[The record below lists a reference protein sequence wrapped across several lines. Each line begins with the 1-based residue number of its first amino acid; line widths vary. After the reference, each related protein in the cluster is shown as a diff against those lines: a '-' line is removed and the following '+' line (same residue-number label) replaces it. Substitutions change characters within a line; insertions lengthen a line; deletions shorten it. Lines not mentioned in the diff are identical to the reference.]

1 MMTIIGIDLG
11 TTNSACALWRQGK
24 VELVPNRLGEWL
36 TPSVVHIGQDAKVVV
51 GKAAQERLLTHPQA
65 TAAVFKRYMGSDK
78 HITLG
83 KKSYTAPELSAF
95 VLRSLKEDAETYLGE
110 TITEAVISVPA
121 YFNNVQRKAT
131 MLAGELAGL
140 KVERLINEPT
150 AAAIAYGVHTRP
162 EQTQFMVIDLGGG
175 TFDVSIMEYFEGVL
189 EVHASAGDNFLGGE
203 DFREIL
209 VNRYLALA
217 DLQRS
222 KLTLKELQLVYA
234 QIELAKRQLSS
245 VDVVQVAPFLD
256 RHKATI
262 ALTREEFS
270 KLAEPLLQRI
280 QRPVETALRDAK
292 LMPSELDEVI
302 LVGGATR
309 MQFFRSM
316 IAKMFRR
323 LPASTLDPDL
333 VVAMGAAI
341 QAGLKAR
348 DAALEDLVLTD
359 VCPYSLGVGVYNEND
374 HLGTQGDL
382 FSPLI
387 ERNTVVPCSRMGL
400 YYTVADQQ
408 TKINLEFF
416 QGENRLVKNNIGLGG
431 IEVKVP
437 KAKKGEQGVQ
447 VRFSYDVNGVLE
459 VDIEVLS
466 TGEKYYKMI
475 LNTPTQLTAKDIE
488 ASKTKLAAMKFHPR
502 EQESNLAL
510 VARAERLYESYL
522 GEERERILQILRW
535 FESVLERQDPKEV
548 TQAQEELTLLLDRF
562 EQDRL
567 F

>member
-24 VELVPNRLGEWL
+24 VELIPNRLGEWL

-150 AAAIAYGVHTRP
+150 AAAIAYGVHTRR

-203 DFREIL
+203 DFREVL
-209 VNRYLALA
+209 VNRYLALV

-234 QIELAKRQLSS
+234 QMELAKRQLSS

-256 RHKATI
+256 RYTATI
-262 ALTREEFS
+262 TLTREEFS

>member
-24 VELVPNRLGEWL
+24 VELIPNRLGEWL
-36 TPSVVHIGQDAKVVV
+36 TPSVVHIGQDGKVVV

-234 QIELAKRQLSS
+234 QMELAKRQLSS
-245 VDVVQVAPFLD
+245 VEVVQVAPFLD

-437 KAKKGEQGVQ
+437 KAKKSEQGVQ

-548 TQAQEELTLLLDRF
+548 SQAQEELTLLLDRF